1 MTKVFEKNA
10 LDVWCE
16 ENKKTVDTPFTIA
29 DKTIKI
35 CCRDKEII
43 EDVIF
48 YLRAYLRREYGED
61 DITEMLDSEICKR
74 SMEYQNYKAQ
84 FKAAAS
90 KEETKGSSYD

>member
-1 MTKVFEKNA
+1 MMNIMKADETIV
-10 LDVWCE
+10 
-16 ENKKTVDTPFTIA
+16 TPLSIA
-29 DKTIKI
+29 DKTINE
-35 CCRDKEII
+35 CCRSKEII

-48 YLRAYLRREYGED
+48 YLRAYLRRKYGED

-84 FKAAAS
+84 LKAAAS